1 MFQNSVAGDL
11 RWFAI
16 LVLFSIFFIYSLHKW
31 VLVSLFWQV
40 KFLPYTFPFKI
51 IPNLGLP

>member
-11 RWFAI
+11 TWFAN
-16 LVLFSIFFIYSLHKW
+16 LVPFSSFFIYFLHKW

-40 KFLPYTFPFKI
+40 KFLPYTSPFKI